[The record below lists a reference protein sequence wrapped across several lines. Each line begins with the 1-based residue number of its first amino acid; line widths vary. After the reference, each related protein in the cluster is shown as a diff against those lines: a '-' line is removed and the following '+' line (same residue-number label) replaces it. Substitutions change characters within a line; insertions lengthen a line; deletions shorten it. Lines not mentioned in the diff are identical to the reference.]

1 MTLYPTAIDNDISLP
16 PAIGDD
22 FNSVN
27 ANIGATQAIETELGI
42 LPAGAYATVR
52 TRLDILEAR
61 INNPF
66 APAPNT
72 INPFFIGNT
81 GVTIQA
87 GSGDPNIVLA
97 VPPDKAGSLFLR
109 EDGYAQQ
116 TLYVFATDGYWHSV
130 ELNSNAPVVVETRT
144 IASSYTVD
152 SISPD
157 YIIFCNASSPITV
170 QLTVSMAGRQLIIK
184 DVSNSGN
191 TATNTITI
199 LPFGT
204 QKIDNASNFIIN
216 VNQGSI
222 TITGDGINNWWIV

>member
-1 MTLYPTAIDNDISLP
+1 MTNYPNGIDDNMSIP
-16 PAIGDD
+16 PASGDD
-22 FNSVN
+22 ADSIN
-27 ANIGATQAIETELGI
+27 ANISATIAIEEELGI
-42 LPAGAYATVR
+42 VPSGVYADVR

-61 INNPF
+61 INNPN
-66 APAPNT
+66 APAPDVL
-72 INPFFIGNT
+72 NPFFIANT

-87 GSGDPNIVLA
+87 GSGDPNVVLA

-144 IASSYTVD
+144 ITNNYTVD

-157 YIIFCNASSPITV
+157 YIIFCNASSPIIV
-170 QLTVSMAGRQLIIK
+170 QLTASLVGRQLIIK

-191 TATNTITI
+191 TSTNTITI
-199 LPFGT
+199 LPFGA

-222 TITGDGINNWWIV
+222 TITGDGTSWWIV